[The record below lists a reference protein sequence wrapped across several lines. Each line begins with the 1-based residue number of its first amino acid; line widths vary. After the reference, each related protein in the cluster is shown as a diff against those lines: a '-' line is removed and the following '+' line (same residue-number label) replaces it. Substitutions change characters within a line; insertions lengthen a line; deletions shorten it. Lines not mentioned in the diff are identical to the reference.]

1 MDLFGEGGYLDVV
14 ASMRFVSIYSFLL
27 WSCLINDS
35 HHSSTAAAAVVVVVV
50 VVALYFSFY

>member
-50 VVALYFSFY
+50 ALYFSFY